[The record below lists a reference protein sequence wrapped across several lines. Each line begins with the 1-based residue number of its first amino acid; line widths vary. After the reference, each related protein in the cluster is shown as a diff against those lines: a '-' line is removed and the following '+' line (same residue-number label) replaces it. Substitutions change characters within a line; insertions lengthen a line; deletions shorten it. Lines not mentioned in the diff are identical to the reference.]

1 MIIQTSTRYLRRV
14 ASAAADLVPLV
25 VLAAATLMIT
35 SVLGRPLWMEVLC
48 GLVIAAALGFA
59 GWNAVLRRRGAGGRR
74 LLLAAAPPILALAV
88 LVSLQTLIQR
98 PADGDL
104 ANARD
109 TVAKAA
115 SDSAVAVL
123 SYQPDRVD
131 QDLAAAKA
139 RLTGDFLET
148 YGKLADT
155 VVGPAAKEKQV
166 TMRAAPVG
174 AAVESVSRD
183 RATVIVYINQTTT
196 VAGNPAPSQSQ
207 NALRVGLTEVDGRWL
222 INRFDP
228 LF

>member
-1 MIIQTSTRYLRRV
+1 
-14 ASAAADLVPLV
+14 
-25 VLAAATLMIT
+25 
-35 SVLGRPLWMEVLC
+35 
-48 GLVIAAALGFA
+48 
-59 GWNAVLRRRGAGGRR
+59 
-74 LLLAAAPPILALAV
+74 
-88 LVSLQTLIQR
+88 
-98 PADGDL
+98 
-104 ANARD
+104 
-109 TVAKAA
+109 
-115 SDSAVAVL
+115 
-123 SYQPDRVD
+123 
-131 QDLAAAKA
+131 
-139 RLTGDFLET
+139 
-148 YGKLADT
+148 